1 MKQFLYDKKPIK
13 TISGKGLKVV
23 IFRCVVCEQKI
34 VGMYRLPKKPV
45 DWNDHKDSAWLLLL
59 LKKLKKTFWSTDQK
73 QNLEQEMKLELE
85 LLEDNLKTP
94 NLNAVFSP

>member
-1 MKQFLYDKKPIK
+1 MIKKPIK
-13 TISGKGLKVV
+13 TISGKGLRVV
-23 IFRCVVCEQKI
+23 IFRCVVCEPKI
-34 VGMYRLPKKPV
+34 VGMYRLPKKPI

-59 LKKLKKTFWSTDQK
+59 LKKLKKTFWSTDQQ